1 MLRLDKISN
10 IQRVSQTLQAIN
22 FEEML
27 NSKLFLFLMLLLNLF
42 KSSGDEVD
50 AIMCDFPKDRF
61 RQNGV

>member
-27 NSKLFLFLMLLLNLF
+27 NSKLFLHLMLLLNSIQ
-42 KSSGDEVD
+42 K
-50 AIMCDFPKDRF
+50 
-61 RQNGV
+61 

>member
-27 NSKLFLFLMLLLNLF
+27 NSKLFLFLMLLLNF
-42 KSSGDEVD
+42 IQK
-50 AIMCDFPKDRF
+50 
-61 RQNGV
+61 

>member
-50 AIMCDFPKDRF
+50 AIMRDFPKDRF